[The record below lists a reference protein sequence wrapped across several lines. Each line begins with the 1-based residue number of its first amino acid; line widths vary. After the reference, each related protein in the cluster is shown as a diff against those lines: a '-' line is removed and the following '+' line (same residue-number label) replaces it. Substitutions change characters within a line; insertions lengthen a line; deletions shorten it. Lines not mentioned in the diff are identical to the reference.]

1 MIEHWREVLQKLP
14 TERVNRCVVCTDSV
28 GIEDLRFKSLLM
40 LCDPY
45 SVQRCPSCGL
55 HWLSPRPNAEGYRRL
70 YSQESYFGGSGA
82 SPAQYEAVVTD
93 RLDYFRSR
101 IQRAARIL
109 QRSTP
114 LSVLDYGAATGD
126 FVALARA
133 EGHHCEGVELSDD
146 ARAAS
151 LERLGISL
159 LSSEQAE
166 SLKPGQFDLLHMNHV
181 LEHMPNPAEHLRWC
195 ANLLKPDGLLV
206 FEIPQQFDNDLD
218 RMRRLLHCGGRQL
231 RFDAY
236 SLHHTY
242 FFNPKTVRLLLQR
255 NGFEPLHLSTFNA
268 DKTPLWPP
276 RARSWVLFFLLGM
289 ADKLHRGGNI
299 VEVFARRTVGM

>member
-1 MIEHWREVLQKLP
+1 MIEYWQEVLQNLP
-14 TERVNRCVVCTDSV
+14 TERVSTCALCTGFVGVDDS
-28 GIEDLRFKSLLM
+28 RFKSLLM
-40 LCDPY
+40 LTDPY

-55 HWLSPRPNAEGYRRL
+55 RWLSPRPNADGYRQL

-82 SPAQYEAVVTD
+82 SPAEYGAVVTA
-93 RLDYFRSR
+93 RLDYFRRR
-101 IQRAARIL
+101 IQRAAGIL
-109 QRSTP
+109 QRSEP
-114 LSVLDYGAATGD
+114 LSILDYGAATGD
-126 FVALARA
+126 FVAVARA

-146 ARAAS
+146 ARIAA

-159 LSSEQAE
+159 LSLKQTE
-166 SLKPGQFDLLHMNHV
+166 SLMPGQFDLLHMNHV
-181 LEHMPNPAEHLRWC
+181 FEHMPDPALHLRWC

-206 FEIPQQFDNDLD
+206 IEVPQQFDNDLD
-218 RMRRLLHCGGRQL
+218 RLRRILNLGGRQL

-242 FFNPKTVRLLLQR
+242 FFSPKTVRLLLQG
-255 NGFEPLHLSTFNA
+255 NGFEPLCLSTFNA

-276 RARSWVLFFLLGM
+276 RVTSWVLFILLGI

-299 VEVFARRTVGM
+299 IEIFARRNAK